1 MTQPAAITN
10 ARAQD
15 EKEGESECDD
25 QPKVSMADP
34 KRGADVHAWVWVSA
48 DEGESL
54 LGRQEA

>member
-1 MTQPAAITN
+1 MTQQAAITT

-25 QPKVSMADP
+25 QPQVSMADP

-48 DEGESL
+48 DEG
-54 LGRQEA
+54 